1 MDILNDLWNQIAPY
15 LRPWWDSLQLWRTV
29 GISLIAF
36 FVVCLLFRRPLGRW
50 LSDERSQEHDA
61 GLFRKSEEFVSDSF
75 LETFLNKQLSER
87 MCQRRDM
94 ARIPRLSEEF
104 GRLGNQFLNEEVRR
118 AFDQLLRMLVRVNSF
133 VSQHFF
139 QNIDEDR
146 LELHPKLID
155 QRRYE
160 GYVKEL
166 NTLIS
171 RTWDVYRDFRM
182 TVKQELKV

>member
-1 MDILNDLWNQIAPY
+1 
-15 LRPWWDSLQLWRTV
+15 
-29 GISLIAF
+29 
-36 FVVCLLFRRPLGRW
+36 
-50 LSDERSQEHDA
+50 
-61 GLFRKSEEFVSDSF
+61 
-75 LETFLNKQLSER
+75 
-87 MCQRRDM
+87 M

-104 GRLGNQFLNEEVRR
+104 NRLGNQFLNEEVRR
-118 AFDQLLRMLVRVNSF
+118 AFDQLLRTLVRVNSF

-139 QNIDEDR
+139 QNTTEDR

-155 QRRYE
+155 QKRYE

-171 RTWDVYRDFRM
+171 RTWDVYRTFRM

>member
-1 MDILNDLWNQIAPY
+1 MEQLTDIWNQMTPY
-15 LRPWWDSLQLWRTV
+15 VDPWWDSLEMWRLI
-29 GISLIAF
+29 GLSLFAL
-36 FVVCLLFRRPLGRW
+36 FVVSFLFRKPLGRW
-50 LSDERSQEHDA
+50 LSDERAQEHDA
-61 GLFRKSEEFVSDSF
+61 GLFKKSEEFVSDSF
-75 LETFLNKQLSER
+75 LESFLNKQLAER

-94 ARIPRLSEEF
+94 ARILRLSEAFCRME
-104 GRLGNQFLNEEVRR
+104 NQFLNDEVRR
-118 AFDQLLRMLVRVNSF
+118 AFDQLLRTLVRVNSF

-139 QNIDEDR
+139 QNTDEDR

-166 NTLIS
+166 STLIS
-171 RTWDVYRDFRM
+171 RTWDVYRTYRM

>member
-1 MDILNDLWNQIAPY
+1 MDQLNDLWNQMTPY
-15 LRPWWDSLQLWRTV
+15 VDPWWDSLEVWRFI
-29 GISLIAF
+29 GLSLFAL
-36 FVVCLLFRRPLGRW
+36 FVVSFLFRKSLGRW
-50 LSDERSQEHDA
+50 LSDERAQEHDA
-61 GLFRKSEEFVSDSF
+61 GLFKKAEELVSDAF
-75 LETFLNKQLSER
+75 LQSFLNKQLSER
-87 MCQRRDM
+87 VCLRRDM

-104 GRLGNQFLNEEVRR
+104 NRMGNQFLNEEVRK
-118 AFDQLLRMLVRVNSF
+118 AFDKLLRTLVRVNSF

-139 QNIDEDR
+139 QNTTEDR

-166 NTLIS
+166 NDLIS
-171 RTWDVYRDFRM
+171 RTWAVYRDYRG

>member
-1 MDILNDLWNQIAPY
+1 MDLLTDLWNQIAPN

-29 GISLIAF
+29 GVSLITF
-36 FVVCLLFRRPLGRW
+36 FVICLLFRRSLGRW
-50 LSDERSQEHDA
+50 LSDNRSQEHDA
-61 GLFRKSEEFVSDSF
+61 GLFRKSEEFVSDTFLESF
-75 LETFLNKQLSER
+75 LNGQLSER
-87 MCQRRDM
+87 VCLRKDM

-104 GRLGNQFLNEEVRR
+104 GRIGNQFLNEEVRR
-118 AFDQLLRMLVRVNSF
+118 AFDQLLRTLVRVNSF

-139 QNIDEDR
+139 QNIDKDR

-155 QRRYE
+155 QKRYE

-166 NTLIS
+166 NNLIS
-171 RTWDVYRDFRM
+171 RTWEVYRTYRM

>member
-1 MDILNDLWNQIAPY
+1 L
-15 LRPWWDSLQLWRTV
+15 
-29 GISLIAF
+29 
-36 FVVCLLFRRPLGRW
+36 
-50 LSDERSQEHDA
+50 
-61 GLFRKSEEFVSDSF
+61 VSDAF
-75 LETFLNKQLSER
+75 LQSFLNKQLSER
-87 MCQRRDM
+87 VCLRRDM

-104 GRLGNQFLNEEVRR
+104 NRMGNQFLNEEVRK
-118 AFDQLLRMLVRVNSF
+118 AFDKLLRTLVRVNSF

-139 QNIDEDR
+139 QNTTEDR

-166 NTLIS
+166 NDLIS
-171 RTWDVYRDFRM
+171 RTWAVYRDYRG